1 MSPFAYEK
9 ARLREA
15 LKNLQEAWEGFF
27 FLSHGGG
34 C

>member
-27 FLSHGGG
+27 LSHGGG